1 MELLTLQ
8 GRPVGPGYPPYIIAE
23 IGSNHNGDM
32 KLCRRLVDA
41 AKAAGADAVKFQSW
55 SKSSLISKAEY
66 ARHPEYSD
74 KKRHFGSL
82 EEMVEAYQFTPAQH
96 REIAAHCRDAGIEF
110 LSSVFS
116 PEEVDLLESLDVPAH
131 KIASMDVTHHPLL
144 KYVAS
149 TGKPVMLST
158 GMATLAEVAEAVD
171 ILQDSG
177 AGPLALLHCVALY
190 PPEHKDVH
198 LLNILTLRQTFDCVS
213 GFSDHTSGTSIALA
227 AIALGACVIEKH
239 FTMDKEM
246 EGWDHWI
253 SADPTELT
261 AIVREGQ
268 VIFDALGST
277 LRTVS
282 EAELRKRLLFRRCIV
297 ARRALPKGH
306 VIAETD
312 LDYKRPG
319 TGIGPNEA
327 GYIVGRTLAVDVAE
341 DHEFSWPD
349 FC

>member
-1 MELLTLQ
+1 MELLTLR
-8 GRPVGPGYPPYIIAE
+8 GRPIGPGCLPYIIAE

-32 KLCRRLVDA
+32 KLCRRLVEA
-41 AKAAGADAVKFQSW
+41 ARSAGADAVKFQSW

-96 REIAAHCRDAGIEF
+96 REIAAHCKGVGIEF

-116 PEEVDLLESLDVPAH
+116 PEEVDLLDSLDVPAH
-131 KIASMDVTHHPLL
+131 KVASMDVTHHPLL
-144 KYVAS
+144 KYVAA

-171 ILQDSG
+171 ILRSSG

-198 LLNILTLRQTFDCVS
+198 LLNILTLQQTFDCVP

-227 AIALGACVIEKH
+227 AIALGASVVEKH
-239 FTMDKEM
+239 FTLDKEM

-253 SADPTELT
+253 SADPAELAT
-261 AIVREGQ
+261 IVREGQ
-268 VIFDALGST
+268 VIHEALGSL

-282 EAELRKRLLFRRCIV
+282 DAELRKRLLFRRCIV

-306 VIAETD
+306 RLTEAD

-327 GYIVGRTLAVDVAE
+327 HYVIGRTLAVDVEE

-349 FC
+349 FL